1 MRFKMKPQP
10 EEGDTRIKSKF
21 LLFPKTINNGTRWL
35 ERAKW
40 TEELKRRPARLPN
53 GLIARNIYE
62 RRWVVIEWEDIAVA
76 GNQCSCKS
84 YNLGIGT
91 IPNKILTLPS
101 GETKCIDACIANV
114 IQKLWDN
121 GIETIG
127 SCCGHGSKK
136 PSVVLQQNC
145 SKSHANRVKK
155 LIKSIDER
163 DFDLL
168 SWTLTAL

>member
-35 ERAKW
+35 ERASWK
-40 TEELKRRPARLPN
+40 EQLQLHPKRLPN

-62 RRWVVIEWEDIAVA
+62 LRWVVTVWDDIAVV
-76 GNQCSCKS
+76 GNQCSCES

-91 IPNKILTLPS
+91 IPNKILTLPN
-101 GETKCIDACIANV
+101 GEEVCIDACIANV
-114 IQKLWDN
+114 IQHLWND
-121 GIETIG
+121 GILTLN
-127 SCCGHGSKK
+127 SCCGHGRNK
-136 PSVVLQQNC
+136 PSIILGQGC
-145 SKSHANRVKK
+145 TKK
-155 LIKSIDER
+155 DAAFIRASIKQVDNR

-168 SWTLTAL
+168 SWHLIKI